1 MALIQ
6 KIKTWIAL
14 GAFLSLTWV
23 FIRGAQPPLSNFLLE
38 FIFGLAICLPLAY
51 LFRNFFSQSILIKS
65 IITSSPY
72 MLLFILI
79 FLRDMVTANIDVA
92 RRILN
97 PNLPIKPAVI
107 TVPLRVKKPFSITTI
122 ANSVTLTPGTLTLD
136 YVEESN
142 SLLIH
147 TIDENNAKSTLKTIR
162 IWEEY
167 ALNIFHELPTKTPI
181 VEIFLSSVR
190 GGNND

>member
-1 MALIQ
+1 
-6 KIKTWIAL
+6 
-14 GAFLSLTWV
+14 
-23 FIRGAQPPLSNFLLE
+23 
-38 FIFGLAICLPLAY
+38 
-51 LFRNFFSQSILIKS
+51 
-65 IITSSPY
+65 